1 MRFKIKK
8 AKYSSF
14 FDSQCVGNDFALLE
28 LEEDVPASIA
38 NHICLLNLH
47 PTTRL
52 IDWHSD
58 SRPVLAYGW
67 GADRKF

>member
-1 MRFKIKK
+1 LKFR

-38 NHICLLNLH
+38 NHIVNYIIN
-47 PTTRL
+47 R
-52 IDWHSD
+52 
-58 SRPVLAYGW
+58 Y
-67 GADRKF
+67 